1 MKASGASNPRAKTA
15 GPHGPA
21 VLLQGPVRAAILRGA
36 WICLA
41 VAGCGNDRGTD
52 PARSSEE
59 LPRVR
64 VEPREIALAFD
75 GDPDRVEVSSLA
87 WWGDRLLLIPQQPH
101 AAQPQFGPHW
111 YMLDRAAIAAH
122 LAGDDSTALS
132 PERLPYLDDGILTS
146 IEGWDG
152 IEAVAVRGDRV
163 VVSVEREAR
172 GRWGSVLVGGTLHH
186 DPLRVQLDA
195 ARIVEIDGDSGR
207 RNFSEEALVTLE
219 DGVLT
224 LHELNGRRVN
234 PRRRAHHFGFD
245 LEPLGAVRMAAVEYR
260 ITDATSIDP
269 DGRFWVTNQYWPPEA
284 RWVHPVADS
293 LATVRREAGQAVER
307 IVALRR
313 RGERIEFDRSNGVI
327 ELELRADGVVRNWE
341 GLVRWDSTGF
351 LVATD
356 RYPRTILA
364 FVPRR

>member
-1 MKASGASNPRAKTA
+1 M
-15 GPHGPA
+15 
-21 VLLQGPVRAAILRGA
+21 
-36 WICLA
+36 
-41 VAGCGNDRGTD
+41 AGCGKDRGTD
-52 PARSSEE
+52 PARSGED

-87 WWGDRLLLIPQQPH
+87 WWGDRLLLVPQQPH
-101 AAQPQFGPHW
+101 EVDPQSDPHW
-111 YMLDRAAIAAH
+111 YLLERTAIARQ
-122 LAGDDSTALS
+122 LAGEDSTALR
-132 PERLPYLDDGILTS
+132 PERLPYFDDGILTS

-163 VVSVEREAR
+163 VVSVERVVK
-172 GRWGSVLVGGTLHH
+172 GRWGSVLIGGTLQR

-195 ARIVEIDGDSGR
+195 SRIVEIDGDSDR
-207 RNFSEEALVTLE
+207 RNFSEEALVTL
-219 DGVLT
+219 DDAVLT

-234 PRRRAHHFGFD
+234 PRRRAHHVGFD
-245 LEPLGAVRMAAVEYR
+245 LERREALRMAAVEYR
-260 ITDATSIDP
+260 ITDATSIDA

-293 LATVRREAGQAVER
+293 LATVRRVAGQPVER

-327 ELELRADGVVRNWE
+327 ELELRADGAVRNWE
-341 GLVRWDSTGF
+341 GLVRWEGTGF